1 MRITFSWNE
10 WNNWINTRF
19 MIRFTFLLV
28 YLVYIL
34 LIILVWI
41 MYTEEKWKWK
51 IKIKLCGCQ
60 YSHTFSFIMS
70 EVPWLKEKLLNL
82 SKPFYLNGFCWKMN
96 LRNLRKGRV
105 LPEITDIPKM
115 APVFY
120 AMFVFYDAKKK
131 RFFFVFLGAK
141 KGVIQ
146 CFLSGLKGLGYWLF
160 TGVDTVIKNIVES
173 AI

>member
-10 WNNWINTRF
+10 WNNWINTTCF
-19 MIRFTFLLV
+19 MIHFTFLFV
-28 YLVYIL
+28 FPVYIL
-34 LIILVWI
+34 LIISVWI
-41 MYTEEKWKWK
+41 MHAEEKWK

-70 EVPWLKEKLLNL
+70 EVPSLKEKLLNL
-82 SKPFYLNGFCWKMN
+82 SKPFYLNGFCWNMN

-120 AMFVFYDAKKK
+120 AMFVFYDAKKGLDSP
-131 RFFFVFLGAK
+131 FFF
-141 KGVIQ
+141 
-146 CFLSGLKGLGYWLF
+146 CFC
-160 TGVDTVIKNIVES
+160 
-173 AI
+173 